1 METQAPLSCPE
12 CGSKGPIFRDGLRQ
26 LSNGSSVQRWLCRQ
40 CSYRFS
46 VDEFGNNTNKIVK
59 QPFSQQVCVL
69 KEAKN
74 LSAAESKTVAGETQ
88 KDIRGK
94 LVWFI
99 WEMQKQN
106 YSRDTIATYS
116 RMIRALM
123 QRNVNL
129 ADPESVKEALAR
141 WKCGESHKH
150 NIAAA
155 YTLFLKMQGQGQ
167 TWNPPMFHVNRKL
180 PFIPTE
186 KELDALIAGTG
197 RKTSVFLQTLK
208 ETAMRCGE
216 CSGLRWENVGL
227 QRRTIILNEAE
238 KNGNPR
244 IFSIS
249 SNLEAMLARLR
260 RKTEYVFGSS
270 TKGCIS
276 SCFYSERKMLAH
288 KLGNPRIRR
297 IGLHTFRHW
306 KATMLYHETHDIV
319 LVKEFLCH
327 KTLDV
332 TLLYIQ
338 IEKALFRNEAE
349 NFIVKATKEPEEIQ
363 GLLETGFEYV
373 CQKDSLMFFRKR
385 K

>member
-1 METQAPLSCPE
+1 LTEATET
-12 CGSKGPIFRDGLRQ
+12 
-26 LSNGSSVQRWLCRQ
+26 
-40 CSYRFS
+40 
-46 VDEFGNNTNKIVK
+46 
-59 QPFSQQVCVL
+59 
-69 KEAKN
+69 
-74 LSAAESKTVAGETQ
+74 KTVAGESQ
-88 KDIRGK
+88 KDIKGK

-106 YSRDTIATYS
+106 YSKDTITTYS
-116 RMIRALM
+116 RCIKNLM
-123 QRNVNL
+123 KRKANL

-155 YTLFLKMQGQGQ
+155 YTLFLKMQGH

-208 ETAMRCGE
+208 ETAMRSGE
-216 CSGLRWENVGL
+216 CSRLKWENVDL

-249 SNLEAMLARLR
+249 STLEAMLTRLKK
-260 RKTEYVFGSS
+260 KTEYIFSS
-270 TKGCIS
+270 PSKTARS
-276 SCFYSERKMLAH
+276 AAFYNERKRIAH
-288 KLGNPRIRR
+288 KLGNPRLLK

-306 KATMLYHETHDIV
+306 KATMLYHETRDIV
-319 LVKEFLCH
+319 LVKEFLGH

-338 IEKALFRNEAE
+338 IEKALFRNETE
-349 NFIVKATKEPEEIQ
+349 NFTVKATKEPEEIQ
-363 GLLETGFEYV
+363 ALLEVGFEYV
-373 CQKDSLMFFRKR
+373 CKKDDLMYFRKR

>member
-1 METQAPLSCPE
+1 MDPQTE
-12 CGSKGPIFRDGLRQ
+12 I
-26 LSNGSSVQRWLCRQ
+26 
-40 CSYRFS
+40 
-46 VDEFGNNTNKIVK
+46 
-59 QPFSQQVCVL
+59 
-69 KEAKN
+69 
-74 LSAAESKTVAGETQ
+74 KTVAGEESQTQ
-88 KDIRGK
+88 QDAKGK

-106 YSRDTIATYS
+106 YSKDTISIYS
-116 RMIRALM
+116 RSIQALIK
-123 QRNVNL
+123 RK
-129 ADPESVKEALAR
+129 ADLSNPDSVKEALAH
-141 WKCGESHKH
+141 WGCGESHKH

-155 YTLFLKMQGQGQ
+155 YTLFLRMQGL
-167 TWNPPMFHVNRKL
+167 TWEPPICHVARKL

-186 KELDALIAGTG
+186 KELNDLIAGTG

-208 ETAMRCGE
+208 ETAMRSGE
-216 CSGLRWENVGL
+216 CSKLKWENVDL

-249 SNLEAMLARLR
+249 STLETMLARLP
-260 RKTEYVFGSS
+260 RKSEYVFGSPS
-270 TKGCIS
+270 KQARS
-276 SCFYSERKMLAH
+276 SMFYTERRRVAH
-288 KLGNPRIRR
+288 KLGNPRLLK

-319 LVKEFLCH
+319 LVKEFLGH

-349 NFIVKATKEPEEIQ
+349 NFIVKATKETEEIQ
-363 GLLETGFEYV
+363 GLLEVGFEYV
-373 CQKDSLMFFRKR
+373 CQKDGLMFFRKR